1 MTHPIHRIA
10 IIGAG
15 TMGAGIAAL
24 VANAGLP
31 VTLLDIAPD
40 TLTPEEEQQGLTL
53 TNPQVRNRL
62 VRAGFERMRQ
72 ARPPAL
78 ASQEVEGLITLGNT
92 EDDFDQIAKADWIVE
107 AIIEKL
113 EPKRAL
119 LARIEAARKPGSL
132 VTTNTS
138 GLPITSLAEG
148 RSDEF
153 KRHFLGTHFF
163 NPPRYMKLL
172 EIIPTAATDPAVV
185 QMISEFGEKLLG
197 KGVVLCKDTPNF
209 IGNRLFSPGNSFA
222 IHYAFEHG
230 YTVEEVDALTGPLL
244 GRPKTATFRL
254 QDLVGID
261 IAAHV
266 ARNLYELVPHDP
278 YREVLRSPRMEKV
291 VDELLK
297 RGWLGNKSK
306 QGFYKQS
313 QDAQGQRLFLTLN
326 PATFEYEA
334 PQHPSFEAVDAVS
347 QIADLGQRLTALF
360 DQRWQT
366 DRGAQLA
373 WAVVSFDLAYATAC
387 AQEIAHDLKSI
398 DEAMRWGFGYEAG
411 PFELWDRLGVAQTA
425 SKMEA
430 SGLAVAPWVKEMLAA
445 ACPGFYRVEN
455 GQVTGFYDWDKQRY
469 QALPAQLT

>member
-1 MTHPIHRIA
+1 MPYPIQRIA

-24 VANAGLP
+24 AANAGVP
-31 VTLLDIAPD
+31 VTLLDMAPE
-40 TLTPEEEQQGLTL
+40 TLTPEEEQQGLSL
-53 TNPQVRNRL
+53 TSPPVRNRI
-62 VRAGFERMRQ
+62 VHAGFERMRH

-78 ASQEVEGLITLGNT
+78 LNQEVEQLITLGNT
-92 EDDFDQIAKADWIVE
+92 EDNFDQLTEADWIVE
-107 AIIEKL
+107 AIIEKP

-119 LARIEAARKPGSL
+119 LARIEAARQPGTL

-138 GLPITSLAEG
+138 GLPIASLAEG

-172 EIIPTAATDPAVV
+172 EIIPTTATDPAVV
-185 QMISEFGEKLLG
+185 QMISEFGEKVLG
-197 KGVVLCKDTPNF
+197 KGIVLCKDTPNF

-222 IHYAFEHG
+222 IHYAFQHG

-326 PATFEYEA
+326 PTTFEYEA
-334 PQHPSFEAVDAVS
+334 PQNPSFEAVDAVS
-347 QIADLGQRLTALF
+347 QVADLGQRLTALF
-360 DQRWQT
+360 DERWQA
-366 DRGAQLA
+366 DRAAQLA
-373 WAVVSFDLAYATAC
+373 WAVVSFDLVYAAAC
-387 AQEIAHDLKSI
+387 AQEIAYTFKSI
-398 DEAMRWGFGYEAG
+398 DAAMRWGFGYEAG
-411 PFELWDRLGVAQTA
+411 PFELWDKLGVAQTA
-425 SKMEA
+425 GKMEA
-430 SGLAVAPWVKEMLAA
+430 SGLAVAPWVKQMLAA
-445 ACPGFYRVEN
+445 GCPTFYRLED
-455 GQVTGFYDWDKQRY
+455 GRITGFYDWNKRGY
-469 QALPAQLT
+469 SE

>member
-1 MTHPIHRIA
+1 MSQVIQRIA

-24 VANAGLP
+24 VANAALP

-40 TLTPEEEQQGLTL
+40 RLTPEEEQQGLTL
-53 TNPQVRNRL
+53 TSPQVRNRI

-78 ASQEVEGLITLGNT
+78 QSQEVEQLITLGNT
-92 EDDFDQIAKADWIVE
+92 EDNFNQVAEADWIVE

-113 EPKRAL
+113 ESKRAMM
-119 LARIEAARKPGSL
+119 ARIEAARKPGSL

-138 GLPITSLAEG
+138 GLPIASLAEG

-172 EIIPTAATDPAVV
+172 EIIPTTATDPAVV
-185 QMISEFGEKLLG
+185 QMISEFGQSVLG
-197 KGVVLCKDTPNF
+197 KGIVLCKDTPNF

-222 IHYAFEHG
+222 IHYALEHH
-230 YTVEEVDALTGPLL
+230 YTIEEVDALTGPLL

-266 ARNLYELVPHDP
+266 ARNLYELIPHDP
-278 YREVLRSPRMEKV
+278 YREILRSPQMEKV

-306 QGFYKQS
+306 QGFYKQG
-313 QDAQGQRLFLTLN
+313 QDAQGQRIFMTLN

-334 PQHPSFEAVDAVS
+334 PRNPSFEAVEAVS
-347 QIADLGQRLTALF
+347 QITDLGQRLTALF
-360 DQRWQT
+360 DERWRA
-366 DRGAQLA
+366 DRAAQLA
-373 WAVVSFDLAYATAC
+373 WAVVSFDLAYAAAC
-387 AQEIAHDLKSI
+387 AQEIAYDFKSL

-411 PFELWDRLGVAQTA
+411 PFELWDKLGVAQTIA
-425 SKMEA
+425 KMEA
-430 SGLAVAPWVKEMLAA
+430 SGLSVAPWVKAMLAA
-445 ACPGFYRVEN
+445 DCPSFYRLEN
-455 GQVTGFYDWDKQRY
+455 GQVTGYYDWEKQGY
-469 QALPAQLT
+469 KEFA